1 MKAEGS
7 VVPHRVEYGQNHF
20 NSAIEQLGDD
30 SQKILKEL
38 KAQLERTPF
47 NVIGQ
52 ERGENPEVD
61 ILIQAGLE
69 ADIPFSFID
78 FVILNS
84 IPDEGQ
90 KQLRLM
96 LIHDTYLASMLYPAH
111 AILCASQD
119 FDLTEGMPFGPP
131 LFTTQPEVIAR

>member
-1 MKAEGS
+1 MEAERS
-7 VVPHRVEYGQNHF
+7 VVPHRVEYGQDHF
-20 NSAIEQLGDD
+20 KSAIGQLDDD
-30 SQKILKEL
+30 SQKILEDL
-38 KAQLERTPF
+38 KAQLEKTPF

-52 ERGENPEVD
+52 ESGENPEVD
-61 ILIQAGLE
+61 ILIQSGLG
-69 ADIPFSFID
+69 ADIPFPFID

-84 IPDEGQ
+84 IPDEGE

-96 LIHDTYLASMLYPAH
+96 LIHDTYLGSMLYPAH

>member
-1 MKAEGS
+1 MNAEGS
-7 VVPHRVEYGQNHF
+7 VVSHRVEYGQDHF
-20 NSAIEQLGDD
+20 NSAIEQLDDD
-30 SQKILKEL
+30 SQKILDEL
-38 KAQLERTPF
+38 KAQLERNPF
-47 NVIGQ
+47 DVFAQ
-52 ERGENPEVD
+52 EKEGNPEAE

-69 ADIPFSFID
+69 ADIPFPFID

-96 LIHDTYLASMLYPAH
+96 LIHDTYLGSMLYPAH

-119 FDLTEGMPFGPP
+119 FDLTEGIPFGPP